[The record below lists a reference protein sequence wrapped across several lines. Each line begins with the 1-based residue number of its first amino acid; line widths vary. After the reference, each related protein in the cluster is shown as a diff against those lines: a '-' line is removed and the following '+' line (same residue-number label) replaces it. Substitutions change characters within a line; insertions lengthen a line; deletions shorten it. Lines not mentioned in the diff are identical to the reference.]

1 MAENKKEENQ
11 NLINSQKTEIDIWKE
26 YLKNMLTENINQIK
40 ELFII
45 SQYWFNKYKYIKSFS
60 NKNGDKEKYNEILE
74 NLKDDNNKLFC
85 QFTEKNINIEDL
97 PKIFV
102 LNKDIWKKIK
112 IEKYELNTI
121 ASFGYFYNN
130 LLFLKVLEN
139 IYCFFFID
147 SKNRIRQGYIQI
159 NQMIMKIEDNFI
171 KDFQEKGIIDFI
183 KIKIKDLGDEKLK
196 NSKDNEYKIYI
207 LSSNYQKDNDNN
219 KTENDFEIEII
230 NKRRSKTLFPLSLKN
245 INNDLEI
252 YSFGTKIF
260 KIKKSFKI
268 DIEEKF
274 LGARKLFK
282 KLWEKIELDKKVE
295 TPMNNIL
302 RARPPKPKIP
312 KKFYG
317 LISNEFEERK
327 STPGIIGLQNIGATC
342 YMNATLQCFS
352 NIQNLRNNLLEKYE
366 ILEKNKN
373 KYKLSFALAEVIKN
387 LWENLDINYYAPQYF
402 KDIISEMNP
411 LFRGIAANDPKDL
424 VLFK

>member
-60 NKNGDKEKYNEILE
+60 KKNGDKEKYNEILGG
-74 NLKDDNNKLFC
+74 LKDDNNKLFC
-85 QFTEKNINIEDL
+85 QFTEKNVNIEDF

-147 SKNRIRQGYIQI
+147 NKNRIRQGYIQI

-183 KIKIKDLGDEKLK
+183 KNNIKDLDDEKLK
-196 NSKDNEYKIYI
+196 NS
-207 LSSNYQKDNDNN
+207 KDNDNN

-230 NKRRSKTLFPLSLKN
+230 KKRRSKTVFPLSLKN

-274 LGARKLFK
+274 LGVRKLFK
-282 KLWEKIELDKKVE
+282 KLWEKIELNKKVE

-302 RARPPKPKIP
+302 RAHPPKPKIP
-312 KKFYG
+312 TKFYG

-373 KYKLSFALAEVIKN
+373 KTKSFGYL
-387 LWENLDINYYAPQYF
+387 LQFL
-402 KDIISEMNP
+402 
-411 LFRGIAANDPKDL
+411 
-424 VLFK
+424 